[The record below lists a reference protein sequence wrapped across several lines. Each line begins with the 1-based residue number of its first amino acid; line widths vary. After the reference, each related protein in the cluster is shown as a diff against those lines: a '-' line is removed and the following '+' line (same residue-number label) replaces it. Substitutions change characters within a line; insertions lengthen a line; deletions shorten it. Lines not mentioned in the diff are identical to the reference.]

1 MPSHIEAMT
10 TAALSAALDAAS
22 RQHAMTATNIANAG
36 TDGYVPARL
45 PFTEQLAAAQ
55 AVLRDKGRLDA
66 GALDALRGMRDATP
80 EPLGGGGRVQLD
92 MEMAEIARNAVHFQ
106 ALAQGLARHLSLLAM
121 AAADGRK

>member
-1 MPSHIEAMT
+1 MPSPIEAIT

-45 PFTEQLAAAQ
+45 SFTEQLAAAQ
-55 AVLRDKGRLDA
+55 AALRDNGRLDA
-66 GALDALRGMRDATP
+66 SGLDALRGMREATP
-80 EPLGGGGRVQLD
+80 EPLEGGRPVQLD
-92 MEMAEIARNAVHFQ
+92 VEMAEIARNAVHFQ
-106 ALAQGLARHLSLLAM
+106 TLAQGLARHLSLLAM